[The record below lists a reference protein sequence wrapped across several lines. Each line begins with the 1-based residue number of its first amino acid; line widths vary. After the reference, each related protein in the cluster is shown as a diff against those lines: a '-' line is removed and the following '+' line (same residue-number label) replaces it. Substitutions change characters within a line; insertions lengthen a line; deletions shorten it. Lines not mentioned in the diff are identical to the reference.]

1 MRIIPIMIDTPMQI
15 IYDITDV
22 SSIGENKN
30 KHEGGGGFPQKGK
43 GGSQVWM
50 LNRVPMVNR
59 PNHSIYQDI
68 QVRVSK
74 I

>member
-1 MRIIPIMIDTPMQI
+1 MNDRCKTPIILKELKMRIIPIMIDTPMQI

-43 GGSQVWM
+43 GGSQV
-50 LNRVPMVNR
+50 
-59 PNHSIYQDI
+59 
-68 QVRVSK
+68 
-74 I
+74 